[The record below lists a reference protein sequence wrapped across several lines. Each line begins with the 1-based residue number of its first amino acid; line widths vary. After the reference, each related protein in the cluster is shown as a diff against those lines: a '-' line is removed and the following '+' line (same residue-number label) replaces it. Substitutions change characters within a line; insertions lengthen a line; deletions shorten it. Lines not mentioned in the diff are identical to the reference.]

1 MTSNSKLITQKINK
15 TEKDKKL
22 VSQNNEKKMQTKINP
37 F

>member
-22 VSQNNEKKMQTKINP
+22 VSQNNEKKMQT
-37 F
+37 

>member
-22 VSQNNEKKMQTKINP
+22 VSQNNEKEMQTKINP